1 MKQRI
6 TEVQKEIVYEG
17 QKMKTD
23 NGCNEPTEKFSGCA
37 FGFTDN
43 SRCFFPFPNEMKE
56 MGKNNLCVYLFILQL
71 MFSHSY
77 GKTTAFHL
85 TTIILCHDKSSEL
98 LWTRMNEY
106 HLHLK

>member
-43 SRCFFPFPNEMKE
+43 SRCFFPFPNEMKGME
-56 MGKNNLCVYLFILQL
+56 K
-71 MFSHSY
+71 
-77 GKTTAFHL
+77 K
-85 TTIILCHDKSSEL
+85 
-98 LWTRMNEY
+98 
-106 HLHLK
+106 